1 MAKQKLGDK
10 ELRDQIIRAR
20 ERASVKEKTEP
31 RAKSARFD
39 PTPRRVVVELTNGL
53 TVSFPP
59 ELLQGLEEASHEELS
74 EIRVLP
80 TGNALSW
87 DRLDVQFSVPRLVH
101 GVFGNKPWMA
111 HLGRLGGLTRSE
123 AKAAAA
129 RVNGTK
135 GGRPALKANA
145 RRRRDTER

>member
-1 MAKQKLGDK
+1 M
-10 ELRDQIIRAR
+10 
-20 ERASVKEKTEP
+20 
-31 RAKSARFD
+31 
-39 PTPRRVVVELTNGL
+39 VVELANGL
-53 TVSFPP
+53 TISFPP

-135 GGRPALKANA
+135 GGRPVLKANA
-145 RRRRDTER
+145 RRRRATER

>member
-1 MAKQKLGDK
+1 MAKRKLGDT
-10 ELRDQIIRAR
+10 EFREQIIRAR
-20 ERASVKEKTEP
+20 QRASVKEKTEP
-31 RAKSARFD
+31 RAKSALFD
-39 PTPRRVVVELTNGL
+39 PASRRVVVELANGL
-53 TVSFPP
+53 TISFPP

-87 DRLDVQFSVPRLVH
+87 DRLDVQFSIPRLVH

-135 GGRPALKANA
+135 GGRPVLKANV
-145 RRRRDTER
+145 RRRRATER

>member
-1 MAKQKLGDK
+1 MAKRKQGNKD
-10 ELRDQIIRAR
+10 LRDQIIRAR

-39 PTPRRVVVELTNGL
+39 SASRRVVVDLTNGL
-53 TVSFPP
+53 TISFPP
-59 ELLQGLEEASHEELS
+59 ELLQGLEEASREELS
-74 EIRVLP
+74 EIKVLP

-101 GVFGNKPWMA
+101 GVFGNRPWMA

-129 RVNGTK
+129 RVNGKK
-135 GGRPALKANA
+135 GGRPVLKANA
-145 RRRRDTER
+145 LRRRADKR